1 MSQKALHITF
11 GFSGKATLVQSQ
23 LLDLEHAE
31 IVSFTDPL
39 SEGPLCGLDE
49 TEAIRARKQWMQ
61 KVFGPIESEESN
73 NFVDDNLTL
82 LKQVI
87 SFSDQHSHIYLWL
100 GDDANEKITT
110 ARLLFYLKKLSTP
123 IYKLNFHSMD
133 FRNEQGEKL
142 SIRSLQMMLE
152 DNISEAAKHFELLS
166 ENDMQSYASLWMHI
180 RARDAAIN
188 QFDNA
193 GKHLAS
199 DETFF
204 DEYLLK
210 RCSETAQKS
219 SLIVAFTL
227 CDIWDT
233 FTYGYV
239 DDLFLYYRLKE
250 LAHMEKL
257 EIYNPHDDAER
268 AKIVFDVRKKN

>member
-11 GFSGKATLVQSQ
+11 GFSGKAILVQSN
-23 LLDLEHAE
+23 LIDLKNAE
-31 IVSFTDPL
+31 IVTFTDPL

-49 TEAIRARKQWMQ
+49 TEAIRARKQWME
-61 KVFGPIESEESN
+61 KVLGPIASEGSN

-87 SFSDQHSHIYLWL
+87 AFSDQHSHIYLWL

-123 IYKLNFHSMD
+123 IYKLNFHRMD
-133 FRNEQGEKL
+133 FRDEQGEKL
-142 SIRSLQMMLE
+142 NLHSLQMMSQN
-152 DNISEAAKHFELLS
+152 DISEAAKHFELLN
-166 ENDMQSYASLWMHI
+166 EYDMQSYASLWMDI
-180 RARDAAIN
+180 RAHNAVIN

-193 GKHLAS
+193 GKHLAG

-210 RCSETAQKS
+210 RCSETAQNS
-219 SLIVAFTL
+219 SLTVAFTL
-227 CDIWDT
+227 SDIWDT
-233 FTYGYV
+233 FNYGSV
-239 DDLFLYYRLKE
+239 DESFLYYRLKE
-250 LAHMEKL
+250 LAHMDKL
-257 EIYNPHDDAER
+257 EISSAHENPER
-268 AKIVFDVRKKN
+268 AKIAFDVRKKN